1 MTVLDE
7 IGQEKQKI
15 SERLT
20 RLDAE
25 RTNLSEQLNELE
37 IAERALNRFGANAVA
52 GEKERR
58 RRPTATAAAA
68 NKKGRAR
75 GRQTGSKLSLSNASL
90 KAVHAHRD
98 GASSKEVLN
107 YLTRKLRM
115 TV

>member
-75 GRQTGSKLSLSNASL
+75 GRQTCIS
-90 KAVHAHRD
+90 
-98 GASSKEVLN
+98 
-107 YLTRKLRM
+107 
-115 TV
+115 